1 MTALL
6 EAHEVRKHYGGV
18 AAVDATSLAVEAG
31 SITSLIGP
39 NGAGKTT
46 LFNIVTGFVRP
57 DGGGVT
63 LAERIDGRPPHAVAR
78 RGLVRTFQ
86 TPRALTR
93 MTVLEN
99 VLVGAP
105 AHPRRARLATRC
117 DPAGRPQAG
126 AELRERALELLRLVR
141 LDGAADDY
149 AGTLSGGQ
157 RAPRAHEGA
166 HDGATAAA
174 PGRADGR
181 GEPDPRRAGSS
192 TAFARSATRTAS
204 PSCSSTTTSTWSRPS
219 ATG

>member
-18 AAVDATSLAVEAG
+18 AAVDAASLAVEAG

-57 DGGGVT
+57 DGGSVT
-63 LAERIDGRPPHAVAR
+63 LAGERVDGRPPHAVAR

-105 AHPRRARLATRC
+105 AHPGEHVWRLVATPRAGRRREASSASARSNCSGWSASTGLRTTTPEPS
-117 DPAGRPQAG
+117 PAGN
-126 AELRERALELLRLVR
+126 
-141 LDGAADDY
+141 
-149 AGTLSGGQ
+149 
-157 RAPRAHEGA
+157 
-166 HDGATAAA
+166 
-174 PGRADGR
+174 
-181 GEPDPRRAGSS
+181 GSS
-192 TAFARSATRTAS
+192 SSSRGRS
-204 PSCSSTTTSTWSRPS
+204 
-219 ATG
+219 